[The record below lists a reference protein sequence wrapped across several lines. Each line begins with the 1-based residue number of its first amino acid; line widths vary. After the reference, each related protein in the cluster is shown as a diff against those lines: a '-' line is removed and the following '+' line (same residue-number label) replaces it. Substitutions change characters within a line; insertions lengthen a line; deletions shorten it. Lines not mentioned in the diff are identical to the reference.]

1 MNRRERQVRS
11 ARRLISDGKLI
22 AFFDAAF
29 RDAAPFAV
37 ELIRSNLRAGQG
49 LDEIF
54 YDGNAFGFS
63 LSVDRISASEYH
75 IEFGC
80 QAGPLEGDGGEWQV
94 SFDGNDVKT
103 ISGGKTW
110 IS

>member
-1 MNRRERQVRS
+1 MNRRERRVRS
-11 ARRLISDGKLI
+11 ARRLISDERLI
-22 AFFDAAF
+22 AFFDAAS

-37 ELIRSNLRAGQG
+37 ELIGSNMREGRS

-54 YDGNAFGFS
+54 YSGNDHGFL
-63 LSVDRISASEYH
+63 LSVERISASDYH

-80 QAGPLEGDGGEWQV
+80 QAGPEAGDGGEWQV
-94 SFDGNDVKT
+94 SFDGNEVKN